1 LAPVSAIGSEIA
13 SKFTIYPTDDPGREL
28 RSPDHIGIATGV
40 KPNRG
45 SSNGIA
51 TGTVL
56 ARRIQAF
63 IARGSVV
70 DLAVGVIIGASFG
83 GIVTSLVK
91 DVLNPVIGVFLGG
104 VDFTNIFIPL
114 NGKHYDTLAL
124 AQTAGAPTVNIG
136 LFINAIIQFLIMAFV
151 IFWVVKVL
159 SRINL
164 RNLGAAAPPPTKT
177 ETLLTEIR
185 DLLKAAPPA

>member
-1 LAPVSAIGSEIA
+1 MALPPVPSWVDEI
-13 SKFTIYPTDDPGREL
+13 K
-28 RSPDHIGIATGV
+28 
-40 KPNRG
+40 
-45 SSNGIA
+45 
-51 TGTVL
+51 
-56 ARRIQAF
+56 AF

-83 GIVTSLVK
+83 GIVNSLVK
-91 DVLNPVIGVFLGG
+91 DVLNPILGVFLGG
-104 VDFTNIFIPL
+104 VDFTNVFFPL
-114 NGKHYDTLAL
+114 NGKHYDTLAV
-124 AQTAGAPTVNIG
+124 AQAAGAPTVNVG

-177 ETLLTEIR
+177 EVLLTEIR
-185 DLLKAAPPA
+185 DLLKAPPAA

>member
-1 LAPVSAIGSEIA
+1 M
-13 SKFTIYPTDDPGREL
+13 
-28 RSPDHIGIATGV
+28 
-40 KPNRG
+40 
-45 SSNGIA
+45 
-51 TGTVL
+51 GTVVEPKREANMAL
-56 ARRIQAF
+56 PPGLSWVDEFRAF

-114 NGKHYDTLAL
+114 NGKHYDTLVL

-185 DLLKAAPPA
+185 DLLKKEPAT